1 MTIDREPPWLD
12 TAREYI
18 GLSEIPGT
26 GTNSTIRAWLERLK
40 AWWRDDE
47 TPWCGAF
54 VAYCMDV
61 NAFAI
66 PKYWMRARDWANWG
80 RELMTPIPGCI
91 VVFSRQ
97 GGGHVGFVVGKD
109 ADDRLLVL
117 GGNQGNRVSI
127 ATFTRDRV
135 LAYRWPT
142 EQPLLGN
149 AWLPTLSSAGKPSTN
164 EA

>member
-1 MTIDREPPWLD
+1 MNEPIWMD
-12 TAREYI
+12 IAREHI
-18 GLSEIPGT
+18 GLAEIT
-26 GTNSTIRAWLERLK
+26 GPTTNSTIRGWLEKLR
-40 AWWRDDE
+40 AWWSDDE

-54 VAYCMDV
+54 VGYCLEV
-61 NAFAI
+61 CSYRI
-66 PKYWMRARDWANWG
+66 PKYWMRARDWATWG
-80 RELMTPIPGCI
+80 VELPSPIPGCV

-109 ADDRLLVL
+109 DEGRLLVL

-127 ATFTRDRV
+127 AAFTRDRV

-142 EQPLLGN
+142 EQPLIGN
-149 AWLPTLSSAGKPSTN
+149 AWLPTIASNSKTSNN